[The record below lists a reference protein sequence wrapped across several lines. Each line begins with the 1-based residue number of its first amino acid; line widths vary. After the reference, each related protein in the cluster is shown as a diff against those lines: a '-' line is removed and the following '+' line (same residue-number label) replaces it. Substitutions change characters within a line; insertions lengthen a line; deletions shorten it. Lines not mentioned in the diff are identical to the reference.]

1 MLRLVAAAL
10 VVGLVLAVA
19 AVAGLTYAV
28 VAASKDTESSGG
40 ALVDK
45 ASGVPLAT
53 GAARGVQ

>member
-1 MLRLVAAAL
+1 VLASEGRVLR
-10 VVGLVLAVA
+10 LVLAVA